1 MLNQINNYLLLMRLN
16 KPIGIYLLMWPMLWA
31 FLISASGQPNLF
43 YLLLFMIGVV
53 LTRSAGCVINDFFDK
68 DIDSQVERTKGRVLV
83 SGEVSSSEAVLLFIA
98 LISLCILLLL
108 MIGADILIYALISF
122 CLLIIYP
129 ISKRLIKIPQLILG
143 IAFGS
148 SIPMVYIVQ
157 VGEVNASCIL
167 LYLATISWAIS
178 YDTYY
183 AIADKLDDLKIGNK
197 SSAIL
202 FGENDINAPYWLQML
217 TIILMLFVGL
227 INNLN
232 LFFYLALFIATLL
245 CLYQK
250 ILVVNRKPYQCI
262 AAFENNNYFGLIIFF
277 GLLLNYLYE

>member
-157 VGEVNASCIL
+157 VGEVNISCIL

-232 LFFYLALFIATLL
+232 LFFYLALFIATLV

>member
-68 DIDSQVERTKGRVLV
+68 DIDSHVDRTKGRVLV

-157 VGEVNASCIL
+157 VGEVNVSCIL

-217 TIILMLFVGL
+217 TIIFMIFVGL

-277 GLLLNYLYE
+277 GLLLSYLYE

>member
-217 TIILMLFVGL
+217 TITLMIFVGL

-277 GLLLNYLYE
+277 GLLLSYLYE

>member
-1 MLNQINNYLLLMRLN
+1 MRLN

-202 FGENDINAPYWLQML
+202 FGENDINTPYWLQML
-217 TIILMLFVGL
+217 TIILMIFVGL

-232 LFFYLALFIATLL
+232 LFFYLALFIAILL

-277 GLLLNYLYE
+277 GLLLSYLYE

>member
-157 VGEVNASCIL
+157 VGEVNVSCIL

-202 FGENDINAPYWLQML
+202 FGENDINVPYWLQML
-217 TIILMLFVGL
+217 TVILMIFVGL

-250 ILVVNRKPYQCI
+250 ILVENRKPYQCI
-262 AAFENNNYFGLIIFF
+262 AAFENNNYFGLMIFF
-277 GLLLNYLYE
+277 GLLLSYLYE

>member
-68 DIDSQVERTKGRVLV
+68 DIDSHVERTKGRVLV

-217 TIILMLFVGL
+217 TIILMIFVGL

>member
-1 MLNQINNYLLLMRLN
+1 MRLN

-217 TIILMLFVGL
+217 TIILMVFVGL

-277 GLLLNYLYE
+277 GLLLSYLYE

>member
-232 LFFYLALFIATLL
+232 LFFYLALFIATLV

-277 GLLLNYLYE
+277 GLLLSYLYE

>member
-1 MLNQINNYLLLMRLN
+1 MRLN

-68 DIDSQVERTKGRVLV
+68 DIDSHVERTKGRVLV
-83 SGEVSSSEAVLLFIA
+83 SGEVSSSEAMLLFIA

-202 FGENDINAPYWLQML
+202 FGVNDINAPYWLQML
-217 TIILMLFVGL
+217 TIILMIFVGL

-277 GLLLNYLYE
+277 GLLLSYLYE

>member
-217 TIILMLFVGL
+217 TIILMIFVGL

-232 LFFYLALFIATLL
+232 LFFYLALFIATLV

-277 GLLLNYLYE
+277 GLLLSYLYE

>member
-202 FGENDINAPYWLQML
+202 FGENDINAPYWLQMF
-217 TIILMLFVGL
+217 TIILMIFVGL

-277 GLLLNYLYE
+277 GLLLSYLYE

>member
-1 MLNQINNYLLLMRLN
+1 MRLN

-217 TIILMLFVGL
+217 TIILMIFVGL

>member
-68 DIDSQVERTKGRVLV
+68 DIDSHVDRTKGRVLV

-202 FGENDINAPYWLQML
+202 FGENDINVPYWLQML
-217 TIILMLFVGL
+217 TIILMIFVGL
-227 INNLN
+227 INNLS
-232 LFFYLALFIATLL
+232 LFFYIALFIATLL

-277 GLLLNYLYE
+277 GLLLSYLYE

>member
-68 DIDSQVERTKGRVLV
+68 DIDSHVDRTKGRVLV

-202 FGENDINAPYWLQML
+202 FGENDINTPYWLQML
-217 TIILMLFVGL
+217 TISLMIFVGL

-277 GLLLNYLYE
+277 GLLLSYIYE

>member
-157 VGEVNASCIL
+157 VGEVNTSCIL

-232 LFFYLALFIATLL
+232 LFFYLALFIAILL

-277 GLLLNYLYE
+277 GLLLSYLYE

>member
-83 SGEVSSSEAVLLFIA
+83 SGEVSSSEALLLFIA

-217 TIILMLFVGL
+217 TIILMIFVGL

-245 CLYQK
+245 RLYQK

-277 GLLLNYLYE
+277 GLLLSYLYE

>member
-1 MLNQINNYLLLMRLN
+1 MNNYFLLMRLN

-31 FLISASGQPNLF
+31 FLVSANGQPNIF
-43 YLLLFMIGVV
+43 YLLLFMIGAV
-53 LTRSAGCVINDFFDK
+53 LTRSAGCVINDYFDR
-68 DIDSQVERTKGRVLV
+68 DIDSKVERTKERMLV
-83 SGEVSSSEAVLLFIA
+83 SGKVSSNEATIIFIA

-122 CLLIIYP
+122 CLLVIYP
-129 ISKRLIKIPQLILG
+129 ISKRVIKIPQLILG

-157 VGEVNASCIL
+157 IGEVDTSCIL

-183 AIADKLDDLKIGNK
+183 AIADKQDDIKIGNK

-202 FGENDINAPYWLQML
+202 FGNNDIHAPYWLQML
-217 TIILMLFVGL
+217 TITLLIIVGL

-232 LFFYLALFIATLL
+232 LIFYVALFLATLI
-245 CLYQK
+245 CIYQK
-250 ILVVNRKPYQCI
+250 ILVSSRKPYQCI
-262 AAFENNNYFGLIIFF
+262 SAFENNNYFGLIIFF
-277 GLLLNYLYE
+277 GLLLSYLYE

>member
-53 LTRSAGCVINDFFDK
+53 LTRSAGCVVNDFFDK

-83 SGEVSSSEAVLLFIA
+83 SGEVSSSEAVLLFTA

-108 MIGADILIYALISF
+108 MIGAEILIYALISF

-277 GLLLNYLYE
+277 GLLLSYLYE

>member
-68 DIDSQVERTKGRVLV
+68 DIDSHVERTKGRVLV
-83 SGEVSSSEAVLLFIA
+83 SGEVSSSEAMLLFIA

-217 TIILMLFVGL
+217 TIILMIFVGL

-277 GLLLNYLYE
+277 GLLLSYLYE